1 MHQWTHRTQTHTH
14 TDTCAARDR
23 RGGKRWGLAWRERN
37 YKLRGGERRRGGKR
51 GMGTQKMVRRSNYG
65 MPGLRRQCRGACTH
79 MLQNTLW
86 RPALSKHCLV
96 WRRFRETERE
106 KKGKRG
112 GKHMKEQEFKGHHP
126 TPINIALNQ
135 QSGLNIS
142 LVLLL
147 VKIRKSTK
155 AHTVVTVNI
164 IHRFFMGDSD
174 INIYFV
180 HRTYHPF

>member
-1 MHQWTHRTQTHTH
+1 
-14 TDTCAARDR
+14 
-23 RGGKRWGLAWRERN
+23 
-37 YKLRGGERRRGGKR
+37 
-51 GMGTQKMVRRSNYG
+51 
-65 MPGLRRQCRGACTH
+65 
-79 MLQNTLW
+79 
-86 RPALSKHCLV
+86 
-96 WRRFRETERE
+96 
-106 KKGKRG
+106 
-112 GKHMKEQEFKGHHP
+112 MKEQEFKGHHP